1 MTTDPGTAHIALT
14 DPRFT
19 RPGSN
24 RGLIAVFQN
33 RYLLG
38 LLTRKGIAI
47 RYYGSALGWM
57 WSYIRP
63 AAQFLMYFVVIG
75 LVLGMNRGIDNYPVY
90 LFSGIV
96 TVNLFNEILRNTTS
110 SIVDNKSLIQKIYLP
125 RQIFP
130 LAATGVAL
138 VHYLPQVIV
147 LLIVCLAV
155 GFSVTWLQLGAFLL
169 GILILVLFTLGLGL
183 IFGALNV
190 AHRDWK
196 NIVDLIL
203 MFATWTSP
211 VLYSS
216 AMVQDLAPN
225 WLYQLYMLNP
235 VTVAVELGH
244 TAFWAGTVENAA
256 RPDVLWQNAFI
267 GLGIAVAT
275 FALGQL
281 VFRRLEGSF
290 AQNL

>member
-1 MTTDPGTAHIALT
+1 MLA
-14 DPRFT
+14 DPRFS
-19 RPGSN
+19 RPGAN
-24 RGLIAVFQN
+24 RGLGAVLKE

-47 RYYGSALGWM
+47 RYYGSALGWV

-63 AAQFLMYFVVIG
+63 AAQFLMYFIVIG
-75 LVLGMNRGIDNYPVY
+75 LVLGMNRGIENYPVY

-96 TVNLFNEILRNTTS
+96 TINLFNEILRNTTS
-110 SIVDNKSLIQKIYLP
+110 SIVDNKALIQKIYLP

-130 LAATGVAL
+130 IAATGVAL

-147 LLIVCLAV
+147 LLVVCLIV
-155 GFSVTWLQLGAFLL
+155 GWSVTWLQLGAFLL
-169 GILILVLFTLGLGL
+169 GILILVVFTLGLGL

-203 MFATWTSP
+203 MFATWASP

-216 AMVQDLAPN
+216 AMVQKLAPD
-225 WLYQLYMLNP
+225 WLYQIYMLNP

-244 TAFWAGTVENAA
+244 SAFWAGTVEHAL
-256 RPDVLWQNAFI
+256 RPDVLLQNSLI
-267 GLGIAVAT
+267 GLAIALAT
-275 FALGQL
+275 FVVGQL
-281 VFRRLEGSF
+281 VFRRLEGDF

>member
-1 MTTDPGTAHIALT
+1 MTPNEVLA
-14 DPRFT
+14 DPRFS
-19 RPGSN
+19 RPGAN
-24 RGLIAVFQN
+24 RGIKAVITE

-47 RYYGSALGWM
+47 RYYGSALGWV

-63 AAQFLMYFVVIG
+63 AAQFLMYYI
-75 LVLGMNRGIDNYPVY
+75 VLGVILGVDRHIENYPVY

-96 TVNLFNEILRNTTS
+96 TINLFSEMMRNTTNA
-110 SIVDNKSLIQKIYLP
+110 IVDNKALIQKIYLP

-138 VHYLPQVIV
+138 VHYLPQAIVLVIV
-147 LLIVCLAV
+147 CVFV
-155 GFSVTWLQLGAFLL
+155 GWAVTWMQIGAFLL
-169 GILILVLFTLGLGL
+169 SILILVLFTLGLGL

-203 MFATWTSP
+203 MFATWASP

-216 AMVQDLAPN
+216 DLVKEQAPD

-235 VTVAVELGH
+235 VTVAVELSH
-244 TAFWAGTVENAA
+244 QAFWAGTIADALSPE
-256 RPDVLWQNAFI
+256 VLMRNSII
-267 GLGIAVAT
+267 GLAIAILTLVV
-275 FALGQL
+275 GQL
-281 VFRRLEGSF
+281 VFRKLEGDF

>member
-1 MTTDPGTAHIALT
+1 MITEPTGADIALT

-19 RPGSN
+19 RPGAN
-24 RGLIAVFQN
+24 RGLGAVIKD
-33 RYLLG
+33 RYLLA
-38 LLTRKGIAI
+38 LLTRKGITI
-47 RYYGSALGWM
+47 RYYGSTLGWV

-63 AAQFLMYFVVIG
+63 AAQFLMYYIIIG
-75 LVLGMNRGIDNYPVY
+75 LVLGVSRGIDNYPVY

-96 TVNLFNEILRNTTS
+96 TINLFSEILRNTTS
-110 SIVDNKSLIQKIYLP
+110 AIVDNKALVRKIYLP

-130 LAATGVAL
+130 IAATGVAL

-147 LLIVCLAV
+147 LLVVCLIV
-155 GFSVTWLQLGAFLL
+155 GWTLTWLQLGAFLL

-183 IFGALNV
+183 VFGALNV

-203 MFATWTSP
+203 MFATWASP

-216 AMVQDLAPN
+216 AMIEKLAPG
-225 WLYQLYMLNP
+225 WLYHLYMLNP
-235 VTVAVELGH
+235 VTTAVELGH
-244 TAFWAGTVENAA
+244 TAFWAGTVENAQ
-256 RPDVLWQNAFI
+256 RPDTLLLNSLI
-267 GLGIAVAT
+267 GLAIALAT
-275 FALGQL
+275 FVVGQL
-281 VFRRLEGSF
+281 VFRKLEGTF

>member
-1 MTTDPGTAHIALT
+1 MTTDPSRANLVLA
-14 DPRFT
+14 DPRFKQ
-19 RPGSN
+19 PGAN
-24 RGLIAVFQN
+24 RGLLAVIRD

-47 RYYGSALGWM
+47 RYYGSALGWV

-63 AAQFLMYFVVIG
+63 AAQFLMYFIVIG
-75 LVLGMNRGIDNYPVY
+75 LVLGMDRGIENYPVY

-96 TVNLFNEILRNTTS
+96 TINLFNEILRNTTS

-130 LAATGVAL
+130 IAATGVAL
-138 VHYLPQVIV
+138 VHYLPQAVILVIV
-147 LLIVCLAV
+147 CAIVGWSL
-155 GFSVTWLQLGAFLL
+155 TWLQLGAFVL
-169 GILILVLFTLGLGL
+169 GIAILVLFTLGLGL

-196 NIVDLIL
+196 NIVDLII
-203 MFATWTSP
+203 MFATWVSP

-216 AMVQDLAPN
+216 EMILRIAPD

-244 TAFWAGTVENAA
+244 TAFWAGTVEHAS
-256 RPDVLWQNAFI
+256 RPEVLAQNSVI
-267 GLGIAVAT
+267 GLVIALAT
-275 FALGQL
+275 FVVGQL